1 LDGSASLLT
10 YKLIGTPLVIGGA
23 TLVGRRWGPT
33 ASGLLGGL
41 PLASGPLTYFL
52 TVEQGPAFGAASA
65 AATVAGL
72 VAVAAFAVAFSRLSG
87 AGRWPLPLSV
97 SLLVYLVAAAGL
109 VVVPLSALA
118 AFVAALA
125 ALTAA
130 IRLAGSP
137 SKAAAARPAPPW
149 DIPARAV
156 VATGLV
162 VGLSAVAGVLGPR
175 VVGLIAPFPVYA
187 SVMASFAHALE
198 GPAAAVR
205 LLRALLAGAFGFA
218 CFYLVIAL
226 LVDRGVVAAFV
237 TATVAALSVEAGAL
251 WTARHLHW

>member
-1 LDGSASLLT
+1 MDGSASLLA
-10 YKLIGTPLVIGGA
+10 YKVIGTPLVIGGA
-23 TLVGRRWGPT
+23 TLIGRRWGPT

-72 VAVAAFAVAFSRLSG
+72 VAVAAFAVAFMRLSG
-87 AGRWPLPLSV
+87 AGAWPLPLGV
-97 SLLVYLVAAAGL
+97 ALLVYLAAAACLL
-109 VVVPLSALA
+109 VLPLPALT
-118 AFVAALA
+118 AFVAALV

-130 IRLAGSP
+130 IWLCKVP
-137 SKAAAARPAPPW
+137 AAAEAGRGAPVW
-149 DIPARAV
+149 DIPARAS
-156 VATGLV
+156 VATLLV
-162 VGLSAVAGVLGPR
+162 VGLSAAAGALGPR
-175 VVGLIAPFPVYA
+175 LVGLIAPFPVYA

-218 CFYLVIAL
+218 CFYLAVAL
-226 LVDRGVVAAFV
+226 LVPHGVLAAFLV
-237 TATVAALSVEAGAL
+237 ATVGALAVEAGVL
-251 WTARHLHW
+251 WMVRRLGW